1 MPKLQRRATHAELPN
16 KSINYRLK
24 ELLLKRSNSCSEIEV
39 PFISEEAPTISPEK
53 EFEWN
58 ETVKKV
64 SIVEN
69 TEEIPFR
76 STPKRRSTTG
86 SSIHSHHRFSE
97 TSTLSDNDSFRR
109 RSNLSLQRRFSNYS
123 VATTSLTTC
132 SNFSTILE
140 PDSAIDLAE
149 ALFMNI
155 FDNDDID
162 GLIPPRFLTT
172 NPDAIVDNIREEE
185 IFSGSYSPSASCDH
199 SSSLDEDLA
208 NTFNFHTSE
217 LGSTEL
223 RLSCASTPLT
233 TGSPRS
239 SRHSKS
245 SSPERTEPVSS
256 FPIEGGPPRTSFLS
270 MNNML
275 MLDTVEEETAS
286 QISPSPRVLSPRM
299 SIDLGDSFDLPSEQR
314 SKQQTTSHRLSVPH
328 MRKVSLQREHSPREY
343 HRYSV
348 DSMVS
353 ENSFYF
359 SVTSFDDDIKGKMDQ
374 IDDPTSSPK
383 VERRQRKL
391 ATVATP
397 PNSTV
402 LNWLANMPKD
412 NPPILDPD
420 EPWPFNDDA
429 AHSSAAPCE
438 GSMEFLTVPE
448 RKLSLS
454 ESSDLS
460 FHSCRDDYAA
470 SNISGQDSIDYT
482 QLDIL
487 STQTDPPDQSSNGE
501 QLNDSSDKIPLEQ
514 PVSPRIRPR
523 LRHRQ
528 TQVDEDDI

>member
-1 MPKLQRRATHAELPN
+1 MPKLQRRATHAQLPD
-16 KSINYRLK
+16 KGINDRLK
-24 ELLLKRSNSCSEIEV
+24 ELLLKRSNSCSQIDT
-39 PFISEEAPTISPEK
+39 PFLPEEAPTSSSPEK
-53 EFEWN
+53 EVEWN
-58 ETVKKV
+58 ENGKSKV
-64 SIVEN
+64 SIVESS
-69 TEEIPFR
+69 EELPFR
-76 STPKRRSTTG
+76 SIPKRRSTTG
-86 SSIHSHHRFSE
+86 SSIHRFSE

-109 RSNLSLQRRFSNYS
+109 RSNLYLQRRFSNYS

-140 PDSAIDLAE
+140 PNSAIDLAE

-162 GLIPPRFLTT
+162 GLIPPRFLDT

-199 SSSLDEDLA
+199 SSSLDEDYA
-208 NTFNFHTSE
+208 NTFNFYASE
-217 LGSTEL
+217 LGNSEL
-223 RLSCASTPLT
+223 RLPCASTPRT

-245 SSPERTEPVSS
+245 ASPERTEPVSS
-256 FPIEGGPPRTSFLS
+256 FPIEGGPPRTSMFS
-270 MNNML
+270 MNSML
-275 MLDTVEEETAS
+275 LDTVEEETAS

-299 SIDLGDSFDLPSEQR
+299 SIDLGDSFDLASELR
-314 SKQQTTSHRLSVPH
+314 SNKPQTTSHRLSVPH
-328 MRKVSLQREHSPREY
+328 MRKVSLQREHSPREH

-359 SVTSFDDDIKGKMDQ
+359 SVTSFDDDIKGKMEQ
-374 IDDPTSSPK
+374 IEDPASSPK

-402 LNWLANMPKD
+402 LNWLANIPKD
-412 NPPILDPD
+412 NPPTLDPD
-420 EPWPFNDDA
+420 EPWPFNDDSA
-429 AHSSAAPCE
+429 QSSAPCE
-438 GSMEFLTVPE
+438 VNMEFLTVPE

-454 ESSDLS
+454 ESSDMS

-470 SNISGQDSIDYT
+470 SNISGQDSIDYI
-482 QLDIL
+482 QLDGN
-487 STQTDPPDQSSNGE
+487 TQTDLPDQTSHGE
-501 QLNDSSDKIPLEQ
+501 HLNDPSDKILQEQ

-528 TQVDEDDI
+528 APVDEDDIIL